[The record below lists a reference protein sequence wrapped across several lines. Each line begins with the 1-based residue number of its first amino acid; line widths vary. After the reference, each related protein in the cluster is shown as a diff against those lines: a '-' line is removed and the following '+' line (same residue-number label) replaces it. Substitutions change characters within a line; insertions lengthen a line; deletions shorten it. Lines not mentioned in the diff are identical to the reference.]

1 MIKKILLSVSLLVAV
16 AACAG
21 GEDNVSTGNDL
32 SDTGAS
38 STPSDVN
45 VTTYG
50 TDLSQIN
57 EKQGAFD
64 AAVGA
69 NVYFAYDS
77 HALDED
83 SKATLRKQA
92 EWLKT
97 NPDLALIVE
106 GHTDER
112 GTREYNLALGARRA
126 TATKDFLVASG
137 IPASSITTISFGKE
151 RPAVAGF
158 DESAWS
164 KNRRSITVLKK

>member
-16 AACAG
+16 SACAG

-32 SDTGAS
+32 ADGSAS
-38 STPSDVN
+38 TNPSDVN

-69 NVYFAYDS
+69 NVYFGYDS

-83 SKATLRKQA
+83 AKATLRKQA

-97 NPDLALIVE
+97 NAGIDLIIE

-137 IPASSITTISFGKE
+137 VPAGSITTISFGKE

>member
-21 GEDNVSTGNDL
+21 GEDNVTTGNEL
-32 SDTGAS
+32 ADTSAS
-38 STPSDVN
+38 TTPSDVN

-69 NVYFAYDS
+69 NVYFAFDS

-83 SKATLRKQA
+83 AKATLRKQA
-92 EWLKT
+92 EWLKA

-112 GTREYNLALGARRA
+112 GTREYNLALGQKRAEAVRRSLSILGV
-126 TATKDFLVASG
+126 KDEQLEAV
-137 IPASSITTISFGKE
+137 SFGKE
-151 RPAVAGF
+151 KPAAQGASE
-158 DESAWS
+158 DSHAR
-164 KNRRSITVLKK
+164 NRRVEFQLR